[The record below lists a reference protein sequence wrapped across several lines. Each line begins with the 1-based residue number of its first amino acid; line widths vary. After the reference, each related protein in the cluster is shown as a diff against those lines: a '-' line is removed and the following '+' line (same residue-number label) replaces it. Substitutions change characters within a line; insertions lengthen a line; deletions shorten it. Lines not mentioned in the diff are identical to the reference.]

1 MKTIELWKNDA
12 EAFDGNL
19 AMFWAGRMSIA
30 AGIVVRASAMKKI
43 IVALVALLMA
53 GPAMAADGWLYALEG
68 AMAEVVQ
75 ANQTRRERDEAE
87 MAETRERIE
96 RAAAEQR
103 AEMRAQQIRA
113 AAEQANFETFM
124 LRQELRRGK

>member
-1 MKTIELWKNDA
+1 
-12 EAFDGNL
+12 
-19 AMFWAGRMSIA
+19 
-30 AGIVVRASAMKKI
+30 MKKI
-43 IVALVALLMA
+43 IVALVILLVA

-75 ANQTRRERDEAE
+75 ANQSRRAQDEEE
-87 MAETRERIE
+87 MAETRDRIE

-113 AAEQANFETFM
+113 TAEQASFETFM
-124 LRQELRRGK
+124 LRQEMRRGK

>member
-1 MKTIELWKNDA
+1 
-12 EAFDGNL
+12 
-19 AMFWAGRMSIA
+19 
-30 AGIVVRASAMKKI
+30 
-43 IVALVALLMA
+43 MA
-53 GPAMAADGWLYALEG
+53 VPAMAADEWLYALEG

-75 ANQTRRERDEAE
+75 ADQSRRERDEAE

-96 RAAAEQR
+96 RFAEEQR

-124 LRQELRRGK
+124 LRQEMRRGK

>member
-1 MKTIELWKNDA
+1 
-12 EAFDGNL
+12 
-19 AMFWAGRMSIA
+19 
-30 AGIVVRASAMKKI
+30 MKKM
-43 IVALVALLMA
+43 IVAMVVLLMD
-53 GPAMAADGWLYALEG
+53 GPATAADGWLYALEG

-75 ANQTRRERDEAE
+75 ADQTRRERDEAE

-113 AAEQANFETFM
+113 AAEQANFETYM
-124 LRQELRRGK
+124 LRQEMRSGK

>member
-1 MKTIELWKNDA
+1 M
-12 EAFDGNL
+12 
-19 AMFWAGRMSIA
+19 R
-30 AGIVVRASAMKKI
+30 RI
-43 IVALVALLMA
+43 IVALAALLMA

-68 AMAEVVQ
+68 AMDEVVQ

-124 LRQELRRGK
+124 LRQEMRRGK

>member
-1 MKTIELWKNDA
+1 MK
-12 EAFDGNL
+12 
-19 AMFWAGRMSIA
+19 R
-30 AGIVVRASAMKKI
+30 I
-43 IVALVALLMA
+43 IVALVALLMD

-75 ANQTRRERDEAE
+75 VNQSRRERDEAE

-96 RAAAEQR
+96 RFAEDQR

-113 AAEQANFETFM
+113 AAEQASFETYM
-124 LRQELRRGK
+124 LRQEMRRGK

>member
-1 MKTIELWKNDA
+1 
-12 EAFDGNL
+12 
-19 AMFWAGRMSIA
+19 
-30 AGIVVRASAMKKI
+30 MKKM
-43 IVALVALLMA
+43 IVALVIVLMA

-68 AMAEVVQ
+68 AMAEVAQ
-75 ANQTRRERDEAE
+75 ADQTRRERDEAE

-124 LRQELRRGK
+124 LRQEMRRGK

>member
-1 MKTIELWKNDA
+1 
-12 EAFDGNL
+12 
-19 AMFWAGRMSIA
+19 
-30 AGIVVRASAMKKI
+30 
-43 IVALVALLMA
+43 
-53 GPAMAADGWLYALEG
+53 
-68 AMAEVVQ
+68 MAEVVQ
-75 ANQTRRERDEAE
+75 SNQTRRERDEAE

-124 LRQELRRGK
+124 LRQEMRRGK

>member
-1 MKTIELWKNDA
+1 
-12 EAFDGNL
+12 
-19 AMFWAGRMSIA
+19 
-30 AGIVVRASAMKKI
+30 MKKI
-43 IVALVALLMA
+43 IVALVIVLMV
-53 GPAMAADGWLYALEG
+53 GPAMAADRWLYALEG

-75 ANQTRRERDEAE
+75 ENQTRREQDEAE

-124 LRQELRRGK
+124 LRQEMRRGK

>member
-1 MKTIELWKNDA
+1 
-12 EAFDGNL
+12 
-19 AMFWAGRMSIA
+19 
-30 AGIVVRASAMKKI
+30 MKKI
-43 IVALVALLMA
+43 IVALAIVLMV

-113 AAEQANFETFM
+113 AAEQASFETFM
-124 LRQELRRGK
+124 LRKEMRRGK

>member
-1 MKTIELWKNDA
+1 
-12 EAFDGNL
+12 
-19 AMFWAGRMSIA
+19 
-30 AGIVVRASAMKKI
+30 MKKI
-43 IVALVALLMA
+43 IVALVIVLMA
-53 GPAMAADGWLYALEG
+53 GPAMVVDGWLYALEG

-75 ANQTRRERDEAE
+75 SNQSRRERDEAE
-87 MAETRERIE
+87 MAETRDRIE

-124 LRQELRRGK
+124 LRQEMRRGK

>member
-1 MKTIELWKNDA
+1 MK
-12 EAFDGNL
+12 
-19 AMFWAGRMSIA
+19 R
-30 AGIVVRASAMKKI
+30 I
-43 IVALVALLMA
+43 IVALVIVLMA

-68 AMAEVVQ
+68 ATAEVVQ

-124 LRQELRRGK
+124 LRQEMRRGK

>member
-1 MKTIELWKNDA
+1 
-12 EAFDGNL
+12 
-19 AMFWAGRMSIA
+19 
-30 AGIVVRASAMKKI
+30 MKKM
-43 IVALVALLMA
+43 IVALVIVLMA

-68 AMAEVVQ
+68 ATAEVVQ
-75 ANQTRRERDEAE
+75 ANQSRRERDEAE

-96 RAAAEQR
+96 RFAEEQL

-124 LRQELRRGK
+124 LRQEMRRGK

>member
-1 MKTIELWKNDA
+1 
-12 EAFDGNL
+12 
-19 AMFWAGRMSIA
+19 
-30 AGIVVRASAMKKI
+30 MKKMF
-43 IVALVALLMA
+43 VVLAVLLTA

-75 ANQTRRERDEAE
+75 VNQSRRERDEAE

-96 RAAAEQR
+96 RFAEDQR

-113 AAEQANFETFM
+113 AAEQASFETYM
-124 LRQELRRGK
+124 LRQEMRRGK

>member
-1 MKTIELWKNDA
+1 
-12 EAFDGNL
+12 
-19 AMFWAGRMSIA
+19 
-30 AGIVVRASAMKKI
+30 MKKV
-43 IVALVALLMA
+43 IVALVVLLTA

-75 ANQTRRERDEAE
+75 VNQSRRERDEAE

-96 RAAAEQR
+96 RFAEDQR

-113 AAEQANFETFM
+113 AAEQASFETYM
-124 LRQELRRGK
+124 LRQEMRRGK

>member
-1 MKTIELWKNDA
+1 
-12 EAFDGNL
+12 
-19 AMFWAGRMSIA
+19 
-30 AGIVVRASAMKKI
+30 MKKI
-43 IVALVALLMA
+43 IVALAALLMA
-53 GPAMAADGWLYALEG
+53 GPAMAAHGWLYALQG

-75 ANQTRRERDEAE
+75 ANQTRREQDEAE

-124 LRQELRRGK
+124 LRQEMRRGK

>member
-1 MKTIELWKNDA
+1 
-12 EAFDGNL
+12 
-19 AMFWAGRMSIA
+19 
-30 AGIVVRASAMKKI
+30 MKKI

-53 GPAMAADGWLYALEG
+53 GPAMAAEGWLYALEG

-75 ANQTRRERDEAE
+75 ANQSRRERDEAE

-96 RAAAEQR
+96 RFADDQR

-113 AAEQANFETFM
+113 AAEQASFETYM
-124 LRQELRRGK
+124 LRQEMRRGK

>member
-1 MKTIELWKNDA
+1 
-12 EAFDGNL
+12 
-19 AMFWAGRMSIA
+19 
-30 AGIVVRASAMKKI
+30 MKKI

-75 ANQTRRERDEAE
+75 SNQSRRERDEAE
-87 MAETRERIE
+87 MAEMRERIE

-103 AEMRAQQIRA
+103 AEMRAQQIRV
-113 AAEQANFETFM
+113 AAEQASFETYM
-124 LRQELRRGK
+124 LRQEMRRGK

>member
-1 MKTIELWKNDA
+1 
-12 EAFDGNL
+12 
-19 AMFWAGRMSIA
+19 
-30 AGIVVRASAMKKI
+30 MKKI

-53 GPAMAADGWLYALEG
+53 GPAIAADGWLYALEG
-68 AMAEVVQ
+68 AMAGVVQ
-75 ANQTRRERDEAE
+75 ENQTRRERDEAE
-87 MAETRERIE
+87 MAETRERFE

-124 LRQELRRGK
+124 LRQEMRRGK

>member
-1 MKTIELWKNDA
+1 MKK
-12 EAFDGNL
+12 
-19 AMFWAGRMSIA
+19 M
-30 AGIVVRASAMKKI
+30 IVVLA
-43 IVALVALLMA
+43 VLLTA

-75 ANQTRRERDEAE
+75 VNQSRRERDEAE

-96 RAAAEQR
+96 RFAEDQR

-113 AAEQANFETFM
+113 AAEQASFETYM
-124 LRQELRRGK
+124 LRQEMRRGK

>member
-1 MKTIELWKNDA
+1 
-12 EAFDGNL
+12 
-19 AMFWAGRMSIA
+19 
-30 AGIVVRASAMKKI
+30 MKKI

-75 ANQTRRERDEAE
+75 ANQSRRAQDEEE
-87 MAETRERIE
+87 MAETRDRIE

-113 AAEQANFETFM
+113 TAEQASFETFM
-124 LRQELRRGK
+124 LRQEMRRGK